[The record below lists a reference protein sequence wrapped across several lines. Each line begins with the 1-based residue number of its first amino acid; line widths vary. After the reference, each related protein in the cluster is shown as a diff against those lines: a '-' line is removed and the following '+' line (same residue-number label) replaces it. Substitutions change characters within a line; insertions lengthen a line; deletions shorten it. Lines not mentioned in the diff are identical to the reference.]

1 VRAVAVVALLVG
13 ITLRS
18 EAQAVDTVTPL
29 RLVRCAP
36 NLDVPCLQAHVPL
49 DAHSLNVMSKLDSAA
64 EAHAWTG
71 DLAGRMLVGP
81 VVSTSRAIVP
91 PLRLLI
97 LLDRSGS
104 MRGEGIAYTRI
115 TLRNFIQ
122 DFDSNSVRV
131 AVAGFE
137 SHNVTQTIGAAR
149 FVTPAAAAE
158 QLARLQTPDPRAN
171 TALYTAL
178 VSGSELV
185 ASATGAAAGTQGAI
199 LLVTDGRNEVG
210 FPGDD
215 PNLLAGAAGLRAARA
230 AIAAS
235 HQKIWIM
242 GVGHLIAADTLAML
256 VGDNG
261 SVTVANLDPNVMAE
275 RLAGVSRELR
285 GSRDLIFGMAAGT
298 EATLARTAW
307 GGTAVVWSARHQL
320 AARALSWRPPLFAMP
335 TYQGVAL
342 ASALT
347 PILRDALGTGGGAG
361 GSMRWAMAL
370 FLALAGAAAWLLIPR
385 LVWMRTAD
393 APAPVADAPPAVE
406 PKQKVEAAVQPD
418 GSGLRRDV
426 EEVAPRK
433 PSDATLQ
440 SARRAAVPKGR

>member
-1 VRAVAVVALLVG
+1 MRGAAAVVALLTV
-13 ITLRS
+13 IVLRS
-18 EAQAVDTVTPL
+18 EAQAVDSVTPL

-36 NLDVPCLQAHVPL
+36 KLDEPCLQAHVPL

-91 PLRLLI
+91 PLRLLV

-149 FVTPAAAAE
+149 FVTPAQAAE

-215 PNLLAGAAGLRAARA
+215 PNLLAGAAGLRAAKT

-307 GGTAVVWSARHQL
+307 GGTAVVSSAGRQL
-320 AARALSWRPPLFAMP
+320 TVRPLSWRPPLFAMP

-347 PILRDALGTGGGAG
+347 PILRDALGTGSAG

-370 FLALAGAAAWLLIPR
+370 FLALAGVAAWLLIPR

-393 APAPVADAPPAVE
+393 APAPVADAPPAAE
-406 PKQKVEAAVQPD
+406 PKQKVEAPVQPD

-440 SARRAAVPKGR
+440 SARRAATPKGR